1 MKKTITFLLGIFAC
15 GFLAQA
21 QLQLEAASQPAVVDG
36 IVDADDPWGET
47 WIDLA
52 LPKGTEEHTA
62 KFQIMN
68 DADNLYLVVSVTDAT
83 VDNSS
88 ETEYQRDNVE
98 FFTSFR
104 IPTGDNPEPKVADQ
118 DFQFRTGRDGRV
130 TGDLSAEDATDAY
143 ETVVMTDDA
152 GYIIEYSFPL
162 ETLINTTDFDGVN
175 FRFDIQVADAKDG
188 ARTGQLFWAGDSDLQ
203 WSEVQA
209 YGAAK
214 LAEVSAIKHNVAKTN
229 ILLTTVV
236 KNGTIKFNSG
246 VDVKILSVHNS
257 IGQVVANSTNVANLP
272 KGVYI
277 VKAKTSKGVFAN
289 RFVIQ

>member
-21 QLQLEAASQPAVVDG
+21 QLVVPAASQPAVVDG

-47 WIDLA
+47 WIDIA
-52 LPKGTEEHTA
+52 KAKGTTEHSA

-68 DADNLYLVVSVTDAT
+68 DAENIYIVIMVTDAT
-83 VDNSS
+83 PNNVNTD
-88 ETEYQRDNVE
+88 TYKRDCAE
-98 FFTSFR
+98 IFTSFHS
-104 IPTGDNPEPKVADQ
+104 PSGDVPEPRVTGQ
-118 DFQFRTGRDGRV
+118 DFQFRTGRDNFID
-130 TGDLSAEDATDAY
+130 GDLSADGVATGY
-143 ETVVMTDDA
+143 ETVAAGDDA
-152 GYIIEYSFPL
+152 GWIAEYSFPIEAL
-162 ETLINTTDFDGVN
+162 ATDTDFDGEN

-188 ARTGQLFWAGDSDLQ
+188 DRTGQLFWADDSDLQ
-203 WSEVQA
+203 WQNVEML
-209 YGAAK
+209 GAAK
-214 LAEVSAIKHNVAKTN
+214 LTLVSSVKQNVAKTN

-236 KNGTIKFNSG
+236 KKGTIKFNPG
-246 VDVKILSVHNS
+246 VDVKSVSVHNS
-257 IGQVVANSTNVANLP
+257 IGQVVGNSANVANLP